1 MKNWLL
7 LIFLFVFAAC
17 GNRISE
23 SFFDPGVSVDLA
35 VFRKSAISNVRYRL
49 TFEIP
54 ETQSETIPGRAGIE
68 FQTTGRIKKPLLLD
82 FNVTDDY
89 LHTLIV
95 NGKSL
100 PCSVSNGHIIIP
112 ASDILTGNNIIEI
125 TFRTGEQSLNRNP
138 DFLYTLLVPD
148 RASTAFPCFD
158 QPDLKARFELTLILP
173 EDYEAMS
180 NSEIVSVDKSAGSK
194 KICFSESEP
203 ISTYLFA
210 FAAGK
215 FERTEETINGV
226 KMEMLHREPV
236 GENVERN
243 REAIFRLHYNS
254 IKWMEEYT
262 GITYPFQKFGFVL
275 IPGFQYGGME
285 HPGAIFYRA
294 SSLFLKESPTI
305 NEQMSRASLIAHETS
320 HIWFGDLV
328 TMKWFDDVWLKEV
341 FAGYMSDKMVS
352 PDFPDANHELRFLLS
367 RYPSAYNIDRT
378 TGSNPVIQKLDNLR
392 NAGSLYGGIIYN
404 KAPIVMKHLEQ
415 ITGDSLMRESLKIY
429 LKRFS
434 YDNAEWDDLIS
445 IMEEISGMKLKKW
458 GDAWMREPGMPE
470 IEARIEE
477 STEGGYR
484 IWFSETDPAGRGR
497 RWPQSVNSLIIT
509 ENERITSRLNP
520 GESSSSVE
528 SGSKPLA
535 IIPDINGLAYGYF
548 ILDEATAEWMMKS
561 VNEITDPLTRGVM
574 WINAWENL
582 LDNRIDAA
590 NLYNTALNSALQ
602 EENELLRNYLS
613 GRISALFWNHLD
625 SMARTDFRAESERLV
640 WSKMESCSDPALKR
654 AWFSLFRSI
663 ALTTEGL
670 DKLYNIWQ
678 NGVLP
683 GEQKLSEED
692 LCTLALTL
700 ALKEHRESSAILDQ
714 QLTDIKN
721 PDRKRSFEFVMPS
734 VSDNQDIR
742 DLFFESLADPV
753 NREREPWVL
762 EALGY
767 LHHPLR
773 ASSSVKYLHKSL
785 VMLEEIKYTG
795 DIFFPG
801 NWISTT
807 LAGHRSSESWEIVRR
822 FLDER
827 PGYPEDLK
835 LKILQASD
843 HLYRLHEKNSRLK
856 ESSLLIFLI
865 LENYFYLTS
874 SYPWS
879 LPFCVAGTPSFIHDG
894 IGSPF
899 R

>member
-1 MKNWLL
+1 MKNYLVII
-7 LIFLFVFAAC
+7 LIFALCRC
-17 GNRISE
+17 GETISE
-23 SFFDPGVSVDLA
+23 KYFETGVSKELA
-35 VFRKSAISNVRYRL
+35 GYRKQNLTDVLYRL
-49 TFEIP
+49 SFEIP
-54 ETQSETIPGRAGIE
+54 DNHSDAIPGKADIE
-68 FQTTGRIKKPLLLD
+68 FQTTGRLKKPLLID
-82 FNVTDDY
+82 FNVPEDY
-89 LHTLIV
+89 LHTLDV
-95 NGKSL
+95 NGTLK
-100 PCSVSNGHIIIP
+100 PVSIENGHIVIP
-112 ASDILTGNNIIEI
+112 ASDILKGTNIIKI

-158 QPDLKARFELTLILP
+158 QPDLKARFELSLTLP

-180 NSEIVSVDKSAGSK
+180 NSEAISVEKTEGSK
-194 KICFSESEP
+194 KINFSLSEP

-215 FERTEETINGV
+215 FERIEDTIDGI

-236 GENVERN
+236 SENVERN

-285 HPGAIFYRA
+285 HPGSIFYRA

-367 RYPSAYNIDRT
+367 RYPAAYNVDRT
-378 TGSNPVIQKLDNLR
+378 MGSNPVIQELDNLR

-404 KAPIVMKHLEQ
+404 KAPIVMKKLEQ

-497 RWPQSVNSLIIT
+497 RWPQTINSLIIT
-509 ENERITSRLNP
+509 ENERITSKLNP
-520 GESSSSVE
+520 GESSSSAE
-528 SGSKPLA
+528 SVSRPLA

-548 ILDEATAEWMMKS
+548 IFDEATVEWMLKS
-561 VNEITDPLTRGVM
+561 VNDISDPLTRGFM

-582 LDNRIDAA
+582 LDDRIDAA
-590 NLYNTALNSALQ
+590 NLYSTALYSALQ

-613 GRISALFWNHLD
+613 GRISVLFWNHLD
-625 SMARTDFRAESERLV
+625 SMARIDYEVDSEQLV
-640 WSKMESCSDPALKR
+640 WSKMENCSDPALKR
-654 AWFSLFRSI
+654 AWFSLYRSI
-663 ALTTEGL
+663 ALSAEGL

-807 LAGHRSSESWEIVRR
+807 LTGHRSSESWEIVRK

-843 HLYRLHEKNSRLK
+843 HLYRLHEKK
-856 ESSLLIFLI
+856 
-865 LENYFYLTS
+865 
-874 SYPWS
+874 
-879 LPFCVAGTPSFIHDG
+879 
-894 IGSPF
+894 
-899 R
+899 

>member
-1 MKNWLL
+1 MKIYLVLMLL
-7 LIFLFVFAAC
+7 FSVC
-17 GNRISE
+17 GCVKTISE
-23 SFFDPGVSVDLA
+23 KYFEQGVSKELA
-35 VFRKSAISNVRYRL
+35 DYRKSNLTDVCYRL

-54 ETQSETIPGRAGIE
+54 GTQAEAIPGRTNIE
-68 FQTTGRIKKPLLLD
+68 FNAIRRLRKPLLID
-82 FNVTDDY
+82 FNVPENY

-95 NGKSL
+95 NGISL
-100 PCSVSNGHIIIP
+100 PVSLENGHIVIP
-112 ASDILTGNNIIEI
+112 ASVILTGKNKIEI
-125 TFRTGEQSLNRNP
+125 AFTTGEQSLNRNP

-180 NSEIVSVDKSAGSK
+180 NSEVMSVDRSAGSK
-194 KICFSESEP
+194 KMFFSESEP

-210 FAAGK
+210 FTAGK
-215 FERTEETINGV
+215 FERIEENINGV

-236 GENVERN
+236 VENVERN

-262 GITYPFQKFGFVL
+262 GISYPFQKFGFVL

-285 HPGAIFYRA
+285 HPGSIFYRA

-341 FAGYMSDKMVS
+341 FAGYMSDKIVS
-352 PDFPDANHELRFLLS
+352 PDFPAANHELRFLLS
-367 RYPSAYNIDRT
+367 RYPAAYNVDRT
-378 TGSNPVIQKLDNLR
+378 RGSNPVIQELDNLR

-415 ITGDSLMRESLKIY
+415 MTGDSLMRESLKIY

-445 IMEEISGMKLKKW
+445 IMEDISGKDFKNW
-458 GDAWMREPGMPE
+458 SDAWMREAGMPE
-470 IEARIEE
+470 IEARTEE

-484 IWFSETDPAGRGR
+484 IWLRETDPSGKSRK
-497 RWPQSVNSLIIT
+497 WPQTVTSLVIT
-509 ENERITSRLNP
+509 ENERIPSKLVP
-520 GESSSSVE
+520 GNISSFIE

-535 IIPDINGLAYGYF
+535 IIPDTTGLAYGYF
-548 ILDEATAEWMMKS
+548 MFDEATSEWMLKS
-561 VNEITDPLTRGVM
+561 VNEISDPLTRGVM

-582 LDNRIDAA
+582 LDGRLDAG
-590 NLYNTALNSALQ
+590 NLYKTALSSALQ

-613 GRISALFWNHLD
+613 GRISSLFWNHLD
-625 SMARTDFRAESERLV
+625 SMARTDYRTESERLV
-640 WSKMESCSDPALKR
+640 WSKMENCSDPALKR

-663 ALTTEGL
+663 ALTPEGVG
-670 DKLYNIWQ
+670 KLFNIWQ
-678 NGVLP
+678 DGALP
-683 GEQKLSEED
+683 GAQKLSEED

-700 ALKEHRESSAILDQ
+700 ALKGHQESHAILDQ
-714 QLTDIKN
+714 QLSRIIN
-721 PDRKRSFEFVMPS
+721 PDRKRSFEFVIPS
-734 VSDNQDIR
+734 VSDDQAIR

-767 LHHPLR
+767 LHHPLN
-773 ASSSVKYLHKSL
+773 ASSSVKYLNNSL
-785 VMLEEIKYTG
+785 EMLEEIKYTG

-807 LAGHRSSESWEIVRR
+807 LAGHRSSESWEIVNR
-822 FLDER
+822 FLEESPD
-827 PGYPEDLK
+827 YPEDLR

-843 HLYRLHEKNSRLK
+843 HLYRLHGKK
-856 ESSLLIFLI
+856 
-865 LENYFYLTS
+865 
-874 SYPWS
+874 
-879 LPFCVAGTPSFIHDG
+879 
-894 IGSPF
+894 
-899 R
+899 